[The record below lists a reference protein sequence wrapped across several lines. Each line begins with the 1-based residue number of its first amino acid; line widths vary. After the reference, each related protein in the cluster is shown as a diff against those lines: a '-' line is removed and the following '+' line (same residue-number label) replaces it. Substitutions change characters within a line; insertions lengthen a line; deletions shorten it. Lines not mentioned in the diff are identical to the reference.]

1 MANPKEYGYYIKG
14 SNLAIIEKDTA
25 LDNDVNSRD
34 YGPDFHRTRFISPT
48 ESVTNG
54 IELEYIYSPKYRIN
68 DVDDKITATAYNE
81 TSGQGTLEITIPSTS
96 INVDEFIL
104 IRGSDKLNGLHQVKA
119 TISPDTTLTLKTK
132 YNGGSVTESF
142 DVYLD
147 VDVLSDESDELPVSE
162 YLSKA
167 VVYFVKAKIA
177 EDLGDFNLKQVLMK
191 EFYRI
196 VEKNDN
202 AKINTIR
209 KIAPHGASIR

>member
-1 MANPKEYGYYIKG
+1 M
-14 SNLAIIEKDTA
+14 
-25 LDNDVNSRD
+25 
-34 YGPDFHRTRFISPT
+34 
-48 ESVTNG
+48 
-54 IELEYIYSPKYRIN
+54 
-68 DVDDKITATAYNE
+68 VD
-81 TSGQGTLEITIPSTS
+81 
-96 INVDEFIL
+96 
-104 IRGSDKLNGLHQVKA
+104 H
-119 TISPDTTLTLKTK
+119 
-132 YNGGSVTESF
+132 
-142 DVYLD
+142 
-147 VDVLSDESDELPVSE
+147 ELPVSE